1 MQTLANHTLG
11 SLSLA
16 ITGSIWT
23 NLAVVFFLAVCVMMI
38 LVVLIQRPQGGGLS
52 GAFGA
57 GGGGSGAGQTAFGTK
72 TGDVLTYTT
81 IAVFVIYLLV
91 AIVLN
96 FATRPS
102 TAGANPEPTL
112 VTPGQ
117 PVETSDQSEGQN
129 EAQNEGQSE
138 GGDPAA
144 EPAGE
149 PSAPEPSSAPA
160 GEPAAE
166 SPTEAPAPATTGDEP
181 EIDPASAEL
190 PPG

>member
-11 SLSLA
+11 SLTLA
-16 ITGSIWT
+16 INGNIWT

-81 IAVFVIYLLV
+81 IAVFVVYLIV
-91 AIVLN
+91 AIGLN

-102 TAGANPEPTL
+102 TAGANPAPTL

-117 PVETSDQSEGQN
+117 PVNTTDETGTDGATDTTGETQPDAAGPEETAPVDPVGEQDATPPAG
-129 EAQNEGQSE
+129 EIPA
-138 GGDPAA
+138 DPAA
-144 EPAGE
+144 
-149 PSAPEPSSAPA
+149 S
-160 GEPAAE
+160 
-166 SPTEAPAPATTGDEP
+166 GDEP